1 MPGTRSR
8 KAGWLTQ
15 RSTGWVEQAAEI
27 ARPTL
32 REVERLSPVLDLVI
46 RLWLAAVFFKFG
58 LSKIANWDVT
68 VALFAY
74 QYRVP
79 LLPPAA
85 AAAMAMTI
93 ELIFPALLALGLG
106 ARLSSAVLFVF
117 NLVTVV
123 AYPDLSQEELKDH
136 VYWGL
141 LPLVPLFHGPGRISV
156 DYLIRRKLSAATA
169 ISNEHRKNA

>member
-1 MPGTRSR
+1 MPGTRSG
-8 KAGWLTQ
+8 KPGWPMWLS
-15 RSTGWVEQAAEI
+15 RNAEPVIRELEQ
-27 ARPTL
+27 
-32 REVERLSPVLDLVI
+32 LSPVLDLII

-58 LSKIANWDVT
+58 LSKIASWDVT

-93 ELIFPALLALGLG
+93 ELVFPALLALGLG
-106 ARLSSAVLFVF
+106 ARASSAVLFVF

-141 LPLVPLFHGPGRISV
+141 LLLVPLFHGPGKISI
-156 DYLIRRKLSAATA
+156 DYLVRGKLSVTTA
-169 ISNEHRKNA
+169 ISR